1 MSYRY
6 GNSNLDYL
14 YDEMKE
20 ALTENGIDVF
30 MQMVSDALTGVFTR
44 MVDEKTSDIVAKY
57 DGYRQK
63 VEQMEKLLIKE
74 ENKNEK

>member
-20 ALTENGIDVF
+20 ALIENGIDVF
-30 MQMVSDALTGVFTR
+30 MQMVSDALAGVFAK
-44 MVDEKTSDIVAKY
+44 MVDEKTFDIVAKY
-57 DGYRQK
+57 DGYKQK
-63 VEQMEKLLIKE
+63 VEQMEKVLY
-74 ENKNEK
+74 KNEAK